1 MYNACAGIVFTL
13 FSLMLSSH
21 TVKFCQKG
29 GFFFFYQFMFSK
41 EYFLIEDIKQDHY
54 LGIRTDVTFKTLNTD
69 QFEMV
74 R

>member
-1 MYNACAGIVFTL
+1 
-13 FSLMLSSH
+13 
-21 TVKFCQKG
+21 
-29 GFFFFYQFMFSK
+29 MFSK

-54 LGIRTDVTFKTLNTD
+54 LGIHVRTDVTFKTLNTD